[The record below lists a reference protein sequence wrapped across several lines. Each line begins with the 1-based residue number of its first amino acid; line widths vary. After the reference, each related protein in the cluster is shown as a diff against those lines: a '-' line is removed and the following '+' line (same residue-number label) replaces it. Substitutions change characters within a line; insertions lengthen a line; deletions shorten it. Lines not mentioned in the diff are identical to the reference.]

1 MSKARV
7 SALKKLNEKGAIQ
20 FIILALLLVGII
32 VGVFLITNGN
42 PLKLFTRATTPPIVF
57 KATDGS
63 ALPKDSNDIPVSS
76 SPNVKVEL
84 TSPLGPPA
92 GGPSAPVSAPNQRK
106 TVSYKIAEEAA
117 NLNSAISHPY
127 NLEPTSFLY
136 TFPTSFNPCGSDQ
149 KFIWVEFRASDGSI
163 DRRTAQIKIEVV
175 CPTPTP
181 APTPTASPVNVGI
194 GTTAPERSIKITYPN
209 GGEVFNVGDKVR
221 ITWTSNK
228 IDQVN
233 LGYSFGP
240 GSLNPITSFISSQD
254 YYDWVVNIGNTNN
267 TKVKIDVLGY
277 GPEGQSNDQSDDF
290 FTVNPA
296 PAAPIPPPAGG
307 PGGSSG
313 GGGGGSSPTQPVIKT
328 ISQVRAAESPTNLQ
342 TALWKPYTQ
351 GMVLSHTFIDASP
364 GEKFIFVQFSDNQGQ
379 IIKINGQDYIQS
391 SITLEEPQ
399 ATPPP
404 NIAPPPPPAP
414 VPQAPVQNNGADCPI
429 SHPQD
434 FDIGTLKRL
443 CYPSQMIRID
453 LKYLND
459 FDNQTLIDI
468 GRATGDLGGFLAN
481 FTGERLLG
489 LPPYSGSAFSLDIL
503 NELPAWRKQQLPGY
517 IQDQLK

>member
-1 MSKARV
+1 MSK
-7 SALKKLNEKGAIQ
+7 LNQKGAIQ
-20 FIILALLLVGII
+20 FIILALLLAGII

-92 GGPSAPVSAPNQRK
+92 GGPSAPVSAPNQRR
-106 TVSYKIAEEAA
+106 TVSYKIATEAA
-117 NLNSAISHPY
+117 NLNSAISHTY
-127 NLEPTSFLY
+127 NLEPTSFLH
-136 TFPTSFNPCGSDQ
+136 TFPTSFNPCGSEQ
-149 KFIWVEFRASDGSI
+149 KFLWVEFRASDGSI
-163 DRRTAQIKIEVV
+163 DRRTAQIKIEVA

-181 APTPTASPVNVGI
+181 APTPTATPVNVGI

-228 IDQVN
+228 IDQVS

-240 GSLNPITSFISSQD
+240 GSLNPITSTLIANQN
-254 YYDWVVNIGNTNN
+254 YYDWVVNIGNTAN
-267 TKVKIDVLGY
+267 TQVIIDVTGY
-277 GPEGQSNDQSDDF
+277 ETGVGSVNDQSDNF
-290 FTVNPA
+290 FTVNPISVGVGTTV
-296 PAAPIPPPAGG
+296 PTGG

-313 GGGGGSSPTQPVIKT
+313 GGGSTPTQPVIKT
-328 ISQVRAAESPTNLQ
+328 ISQVRVAENLANLSS
-342 TALWKPYTQ
+342 ALWKPYTQ
-351 GMVLSHTFIDASP
+351 GMVLSHVFIDPSP
-364 GEKFIFVQFSDNQGQ
+364 GEKFIFVQFSDSQGQ

-391 SITLEEPQ
+391 SITLEEQQ
-399 ATPPP
+399 APPPP

-414 VPQAPVQNNGADCPI
+414 VPQTPVQNNGADCPI

-434 FDIGTLKRL
+434 FDIGTLKKL

-468 GRATGDLGGFLAN
+468 GRATGNLGGFLAN

-489 LPPYSGSAFSLDIL
+489 LAPFEGAGFSLDIL

-517 IQDQLK
+517 IQDQLN